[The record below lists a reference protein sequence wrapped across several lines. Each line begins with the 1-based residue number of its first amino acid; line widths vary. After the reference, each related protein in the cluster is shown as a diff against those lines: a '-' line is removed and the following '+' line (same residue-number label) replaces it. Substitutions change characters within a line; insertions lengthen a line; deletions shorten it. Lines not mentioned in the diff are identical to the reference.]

1 MLLASIMADN
11 MAQQDLQL
19 SDSDSDC
26 DSNSEDEQDE
36 DEDEDEDV
44 YEGALLW
51 TKKGLTKAS
60 DVLITDDPLDSELL
74 DSVEREWKKVSV
86 SQTTSV
92 NSTSL
97 K

>member
-36 DEDEDEDV
+36 DEDEDV

-60 DVLITDDPLDSELL
+60 GVLITDDPLDSELL